1 MGTKLKFKKIQPNE
15 VVIGDIIVIPE
26 EEEGTKNKLHLT
38 PCTMKK
44 HGLNYRLK
52 HRFTYDEL
60 FGKSDTTLGVITQV
74 YNKYYR
80 DIELIKNVSN
90 SVKPTGSFKAP
101 IEKVNIIPLISL
113 EAAHLYINSIM
124 DIMAEANITVKD
136 LKPLNSKIEKSNIHY
151 ITDLPGLFSSEYYN
165 LYLSKKDL
173 YEKINM
179 RLTSNMHSHY
189 ISIPAQLKF
198 LEFIVKQGAYILRP
212 ENPETSKHIAM
223 TIYSSTNKIK
233 HMSSQINDKVQKYIK
248 ELRQEV
254 KDLRKKYMTWEK
266 FYKMYNNPKAIT
278 QALNKVCG
286 IKKESLS

>member
-101 IEKVNIIPLISL
+101 IERVNIIPLISL

-179 RLTSNMHSHY
+179 RLTSNMHSPY

>member
-179 RLTSNMHSHY
+179 RLTSNMHSPY

>member
-1 MGTKLKFKKIQPNE
+1 MGTKLKFKRIQPNE
-15 VVIGDIIVIPE
+15 VVAGDIIVIPKE
-26 EEEGTKNKLHLT
+26 EKGTKNKLHLT
-38 PCTMKK
+38 PYTMKK

-52 HRFTYDEL
+52 HQLTYDEL
-60 FGKSDTTLGVITQV
+60 FGKSDTTLCVITQV

-101 IEKVNIIPLISL
+101 IEKVNIIPLISR
-113 EAAHLYINSIM
+113 EAAYLYSNSIM
-124 DIMAEANITVKD
+124 DIMAEANITEKD
-136 LKPLNSKIEKSNIHY
+136 LKPLNSKIERSDIHC
-151 ITDLPGLFSSEYYN
+151 ITGLPGLFSSEYYN
-165 LYLSKKDL
+165 LSKKGL

-179 RLTSNMHSHY
+179 RLTSNIHSHY
-189 ISIPAQLKF
+189 ISIPAYLRF

-233 HMSSQINDKVQKYIK
+233 HMSSQINDKVQEYIK

-254 KDLRKKYMTWEK
+254 KDLRKKYVTWEK

>member
-151 ITDLPGLFSSEYYN
+151 ITGLPGLFSSEYYN

>member
-26 EEEGTKNKLHLT
+26 EKEGTKNKLHLT

-101 IEKVNIIPLISL
+101 IERVNIIPLISL

-151 ITDLPGLFSSEYYN
+151 ITGLPGLFSSEYYN

-179 RLTSNMHSHY
+179 RLTSNMHSPY

>member
-101 IEKVNIIPLISL
+101 IERVNIIPLISL

-151 ITDLPGLFSSEYYN
+151 ITGLPGLFSSEYYN

-179 RLTSNMHSHY
+179 CLTSNMHSPY

>member
-1 MGTKLKFKKIQPNE
+1 MGTKLKFKRIQPNE
-15 VVIGDIIVIPE
+15 VVAGDIIVIPKE
-26 EEEGTKNKLHLT
+26 EKGTKNKLHLT
-38 PCTMKK
+38 PYTMRK
-44 HGLNYRLK
+44 HGLKYRIK
-52 HRFTYDEL
+52 HRFTYDKL
-60 FGKSDTTLGVITQV
+60 FGESDTTLCVITQV
-74 YNKYYR
+74 CYKYYK

-90 SVKPTGSFKAP
+90 SIKHTGSFKAP
-101 IEKVNIIPLISL
+101 IEKVNIIPLISR
-113 EAAHLYINSIM
+113 EAAYLYYSPII
-124 DIMAEANITVKD
+124 DIMVEANISEKD
-136 LKPLNSKIEKSNIHY
+136 LKPLNSKIEKSDIHY
-151 ITDLPGLFSSEYYN
+151 ITELPRFFSSEYYD
-165 LYLSKKDL
+165 LSTKNF
-173 YEKINM
+173 YEKISMHLINNM
-179 RLTSNMHSHY
+179 DSPY
-189 ISIPAQLKF
+189 ISIPAYLRF

-233 HMSSQINDKVQKYIK
+233 HTSSQINNKIQEYIK

>member
-1 MGTKLKFKKIQPNE
+1 MGTKLKFKRIQPNE
-15 VVIGDIIVIPE
+15 VVAGDIIVIPKE
-26 EEEGTKNKLHLT
+26 EKGTKNKLHLT
-38 PCTMKK
+38 PYTMKK
-44 HGLNYRLK
+44 HGLKYRLK
-52 HRFTYDEL
+52 HQLTYDEL
-60 FGKSDTTLGVITQV
+60 FGKSDTTLCVITQV

-101 IEKVNIIPLISL
+101 IEKVNIIPLISR
-113 EAAHLYINSIM
+113 EAAYLYSNSIM
-124 DIMAEANITVKD
+124 DIMAEANITKKD
-136 LKPLNSKIEKSNIHY
+136 LKPLNSKIERSNIHC
-151 ITDLPGLFSSEYYN
+151 ITGLPGFFCSEYYN
-165 LYLSKKDL
+165 LSKKDL

-179 RLTSNMHSHY
+179 RLTSNIHSPY
-189 ISIPAQLKF
+189 ISIPAYLRF

-212 ENPETSKHIAM
+212 ENPETLKHIAM

-233 HMSSQINDKVQKYIK
+233 HMSSQINDKVQEYIK

-254 KDLRKKYMTWEK
+254 KDFRKKYVTWEK

-278 QALNKVCG
+278 QALNKACG

>member
-15 VVIGDIIVIPE
+15 VVIGDIIVIP

-151 ITDLPGLFSSEYYN
+151 ITGLPGLFSSEYYN

-179 RLTSNMHSHY
+179 CLTSNMHSPY